1 MRDWKARFL
10 EVFASGTTVTTA
22 AAAAGIDR
30 STANRARKTDPD
42 FNAARPPRNAGIAAK
57 TAIEWVVTG
66 LPHDWQLIVRP
77 GPSPALR
84 ARLIAGRL
92 Q

>member
-1 MRDWKARFL
+1 MKAI
-10 EVFASGTTVTTA
+10 AKTPPATA
-22 AAAAGIDR
+22 APPI
-30 STANRARKTDPD
+30 SKEPD
-42 FNAARPPRNAGIAAK
+42 FNATRPPMNAGTAAK
-57 TAIEWVVTG
+57 TLIECVVTG

-77 GPSPALR
+77 GPRPALR